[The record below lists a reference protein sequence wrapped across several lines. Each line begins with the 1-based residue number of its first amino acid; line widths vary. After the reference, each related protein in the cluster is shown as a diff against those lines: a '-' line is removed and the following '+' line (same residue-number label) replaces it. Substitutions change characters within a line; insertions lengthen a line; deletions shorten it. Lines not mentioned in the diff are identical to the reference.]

1 MMPLMAL
8 GQTNFNLSLI
18 GSYDWPTT
26 EGSDIWGWV
35 DPVNGGEYALVGL
48 NDGFACVDV
57 SNPSNP
63 VQKFYISDINSTWRD
78 VKTWGNYAYITTEAN
93 AGLLIVDL
101 TDMTGS
107 TYLHV
112 SNFTNPTNGNSV
124 EFTAAHNLFIDENGI
139 CYIFGASSSNG
150 GNPSD
155 GAIFLDV
162 GANPTAPHYLGEWD
176 DNYIHDGMVRGD
188 TMYAGCIYAGELF
201 IVDVSDKN
209 NPSTIGTHSTP
220 NAFTHNAWVSDDGNY
235 VFTTDEKSDAYIG
248 SYDISDMNNIQ
259 EIDRIQSNPESNSIP
274 HNTHVDGDFLITSWY
289 RDGTTVHDISNPH
302 NLVQVAFYDSYSGS
316 GDGFDGCWGTY
327 PFLPSGNI
335 ISSEINS
342 STNQSAKLMI
352 YERGFVQACYL
363 EGNVTDAT
371 NGNNLSGASIEILNT
386 TLANNSSSNL
396 LGDYVSGTA
405 NAATYD
411 IVFSKAGY
419 LTDTLPASLSNG
431 VITVL
436 DAALQPL
443 VAFNAGGM
451 VVDIAGNGIENA
463 QVVIFNSDFT
473 FNVTTDANG
482 NFNINNMYEGSYEVI
497 AGQWGYI
504 TSCDNEYI
512 DGSSSITITLEEG
525 YYDDFTFDFGWTISG
540 GITPSDPGRWERGYP
555 EGTSDQGLNYNPDG
569 DVNSDCMEFAYVT
582 GLDAGGQVGSNDVD
596 DFNTVL
602 TSPIFDLSS
611 NQSYYLSYYSWFS
624 NGGGGWGGGSSPND
638 SLRVSI
644 TNGNTTVILETMTES
659 SPDMGQWNFRT
670 FELSQ
675 YLSLTGYMQVIVE
688 TADWDASGGHWV
700 EGGFDKFE
708 ITNTTPTINEQ
719 ELTANQKKLINIVDV
734 LGRSV
739 NATAKTPLFYMY
751 NDGTVEKRIIIE

>member
-1 MMPLMAL
+1 MPFIMC
-8 GQTNFNLSLI
+8 GQTNFNLGLI
-18 GSYDWPTT
+18 GSYEWPNT

-35 DPVNGGEYALVGL
+35 DGNGNEYALVGL

-57 SNPSNP
+57 SVPANP

-78 VKTWGNYAYITTEAN
+78 IKTWGNYAYITTEAD

-101 TDMTGS
+101 TDMTGG
-107 TYLHV
+107 TYWHV
-112 SNFTNPTNGNSV
+112 FSFAHPTNGSSV
-124 EFTAAHNLFIDENGI
+124 EFTAAHNLYIDENGI
-139 CYIFGASSSNG
+139 CYIFGASSNSG
-150 GNPSD
+150 SSPAD

-162 GANPTAPHYLGEWD
+162 ATNATAPAYLGEWD
-176 DNYIHDGMVRGD
+176 DQYIHDGMARGD
-188 TMYAGCIYAGELF
+188 TMYAGCIYTGELYV
-201 IVDVSDKN
+201 VDVSNKS
-209 NPSTIGTHSTP
+209 NPSTMGTHLTP
-220 NAFTHNAWVSDDGNY
+220 NAFTHNAWVSDDGNF
-235 VFTTDEKSDAYIG
+235 VFTTDEQSDAYLAA
-248 SYDISDMNNIQ
+248 YDITDINNIQ
-259 EIDRIQSNPESNSIP
+259 EVDRIQSNPGELSIP
-274 HNTHVDGDFLITSWY
+274 HNTHVDGNFLITSYY
-289 RDGTTVHDISNPH
+289 RDGTTVHDITYPN
-302 NLVQVAFYDSYSGS
+302 NMIQVAYYDSYSGA
-316 GDGFDGCWGTY
+316 GNGFDGCWGTY
-327 PFLPSGNI
+327 PFLPSGLI

-342 STNQSAKLMI
+342 SANQSAKLMI
-352 YERGFVQACYL
+352 YERGFAQACYL
-363 EGNVTDAT
+363 EGNVTDAVT
-371 NGNNLSGASIEILNT
+371 GNALTGASVEILNT

-405 NAATYD
+405 NASSYD
-411 IVFSKAGY
+411 VVFSKSGY
-419 LTDTLPASLSNG
+419 LNDTLSANLTNG
-431 VITVL
+431 VITIL

-443 VAFNAGGM
+443 VSFVANGM
-451 VVDIAGNGIENA
+451 VIDFAGNGIANA
-463 QVVIFNSDFT
+463 DVVIYNNDFT
-473 FNVTTDANG
+473 FTMITDANG
-482 NFNINNMYEGSYEVI
+482 NFSINTMYEGSYEVI

-688 TADWDASGGHWV
+688 TADWDALGGHWV

-719 ELTANQKKLINIVDV
+719 ELTTHKGKLIKIIDV
-734 LGRSV
+734 LGREV
-739 NATAKTPLFYMY
+739 NPTENTTLFYIY
-751 NDGTVEKRIIIE
+751 DNGTVEKIIIIIK